1 MSGMA
6 TLECLRHW
14 VLMTGDGSYSTP
26 GLQHPGLLLRESGHW
41 SYQCVAGTKVAGL
54 GISKPHAINH
64 QIGREHDNGATHSAT
79 TRNVRGVR
87 GAPVYCVSDG
97 QEIVLTSRRICWPF
111 LLVAEQN
118 PTTTK
123 IRVDVVERA
132 GKCCSAVCDQDVGRG
147 LIICVEPSRRVE
159 RACRSVVSRK
169 AENNSK
175 PNATPGKLQQRWQQG
190 SSTTPPRDGKGGR
203 GRPAGGGLLKQTARI
218 QGPIKQ
224 SSAVHCL
231 HGDRYVPRTC
241 FRVPLPR
248 RPGHGR

>member
-1 MSGMA
+1 MRSITRSAVSTA
-6 TLECLRHW
+6 T
-14 VLMTGDGSYSTP
+14 V
-26 GLQHPGLLLRESGHW
+26 
-41 SYQCVAGTKVAGL
+41 
-54 GISKPHAINH
+54 PHN
-64 QIGREHDNGATHSAT
+64 SAT

-87 GAPVYCVSDG
+87 GAPVYRVSDG

-111 LLVAEQN
+111 LLVAENN

-132 GKCCSAVCDQDVGRG
+132 GKCCSAVWDQDVGRE

-175 PNATPGKLQQRWQQG
+175 PNAAPGKLQQRWQQG